1 MPLTPP
7 IWRFPATH
15 GPWSPW
21 SITPTNSSLYV
32 ANSNGLSLEIL
43 TTSNAY
49 QGLGQPL
56 AIGGDP
62 NGTVTPNTR
71 SFGGSIS
78 SVAFFPSALN
88 ISTIENL
95 YFAGVS
101 SGAAEKP
108 VITAQPLPSL
118 QVLSN
123 INLTLTAAGFG
134 TPSGLNGYWQYT
146 KGGPF
151 TTIVGNNNADVSG
164 GTAATVVGGQV
175 FGALQFTNLSA
186 NDVGSYRLIV
196 NNSAG
201 SVTSS
206 VTVLSLVPA
215 GEEPLPGSFAS
226 QVIKPALG
234 AVAFWP
240 LNETGDPSTGIGGP
254 PVIAYDVVGG
264 FNGVYGTN
272 ADNGGGNALNSFAA
286 VQGPGPAGFTG
297 FPTAAGYNGALGS
310 LQGWRAN
317 TYVVASN
324 TPIFQGLNGPAG
336 MAVPNSTNATL
347 VAWINPQTNEVGATG
362 LMVTRSGQFGSIRT
376 DGMAYYNSAAH
387 DMGYIWD
394 NNASTT
400 YGYNS
405 QEVIGTSNWS
415 MVAVVITPT
424 NSMIY
429 VGNSNILTAVT
440 QVIAN
445 SNEPWGAGVAIG
457 GDPGQNPINNS
468 FGGFMSSVAMFS
480 NSLSAA
486 QLENLWIAGVSNGA
500 VPYPFITAQ
509 PNPTNIELLSPG
521 GVFSLSASAFG
532 VQPCS
537 GYWQYN
543 SGSGWVTVS
552 SADVSAPSVN
562 TLLSNT
568 LEVGTLMFTNYQ
580 AGDNGSYRLVVS
592 NSNAGQLQWVT
603 SSVVSITNFTITSG
617 TFAAA
622 LTNPA
627 LGTMAFWP
635 LNETIDPST
644 GKTGPAVI
652 AYDIIG
658 GFNGVYGTNADNGA
672 GNSFYSLPALAGP
685 GANGYPGLPAQ
696 GALGVT
702 NSSVF
707 SNSLRVSQ
715 PWLTDT

>member
-1 MPLTPP
+1 M
-7 IWRFPATH
+7 
-15 GPWSPW
+15 
-21 SITPTNSSLYV
+21 
-32 ANSNGLSLEIL
+32 
-43 TTSNAY
+43 
-49 QGLGQPL
+49 
-56 AIGGDP
+56 
-62 NGTVTPNTR
+62 
-71 SFGGSIS
+71 
-78 SVAFFPSALN
+78 
-88 ISTIENL
+88 
-95 YFAGVS
+95 
-101 SGAAEKP
+101 
-108 VITAQPLPSL
+108 
-118 QVLSN
+118 
-123 INLTLTAAGFG
+123 
-134 TPSGLNGYWQYT
+134 
-146 KGGPF
+146 
-151 TTIVGNNNADVSG
+151 
-164 GTAATVVGGQV
+164 
-175 FGALQFTNLSA
+175 
-186 NDVGSYRLIV
+186 
-196 NNSAG
+196 
-201 SVTSS
+201 
-206 VTVLSLVPA
+206 
-215 GEEPLPGSFAS
+215 
-226 QVIKPALG
+226 
-234 AVAFWP
+234 
-240 LNETGDPSTGIGGP
+240 
-254 PVIAYDVVGG
+254 
-264 FNGVYGTN
+264 
-272 ADNGGGNALNSFAA
+272 
-286 VQGPGPAGFTG
+286 
-297 FPTAAGYNGALGS
+297 
-310 LQGWRAN
+310 
-317 TYVVASN
+317 
-324 TPIFQGLNGPAG
+324 
-336 MAVPNSTNATL
+336 
-347 VAWINPQTNEVGATG
+347 
-362 LMVTRSGQFGSIRT
+362 
-376 DGMAYYNSAAH
+376 
-387 DMGYIWD
+387 
-394 NNASTT
+394 
-400 YGYNS
+400 
-405 QEVIGTSNWS
+405 
-415 MVAVVITPT
+415 
-424 NSMIY
+424 
-429 VGNSNILTAVT
+429 
-440 QVIAN
+440 
-445 SNEPWGAGVAIG
+445 
-457 GDPGQNPINNS
+457 PINNS

-707 SNSLRVSQ
+707 SNSYVSVAMGPTFPSNGGNTVPNTTNATVIAWVFTEAAGQAAYTGLIDTANNGVDRVGCSLTNLGTRMRSAPCGITGLSLAMPSLRPFPPTSG
-715 PWLTDT
+715 PWWA